1 MAAPLQIQLTP
12 EEDRLLLEL
21 SLDPKTHKK
30 TRLWAAMVRLAAEG
44 WTAPRIARH
53 FHKDRSTV
61 YLVLRRFLEQGLP
74 GLAYRK
80 PPGAPRK
87 FTPQMAA
94 FLEERLAE
102 DRTWTAPQ
110 LAEALAER
118 FGVRLAPKVISRHL
132 RAMGYVWKRT
142 RYVPLGRPT
151 EEEMKAFAAE
161 EEEGKKGAREGGMEV
176 GYLDE
181 SGFSLTLPPTYSWSR
196 RGEARGVPRA
206 WGSRGRVN
214 VVGHLVRGREGERL
228 YFAVLEGPVRWEVV
242 RGYLDGVAGGL
253 TRPLRVFMDNAS
265 FHRSR
270 GMEGRKGAWRERGL
284 TVGYLPRYSPHLN
297 PMEGVW
303 RRVKGFLMP
312 RRHYGG
318 VEELREAVVQA
329 LKALGGVELKILGKG
344 T

>member
-1 MAAPLQIQLTP
+1 
-12 EEDRLLLEL
+12 
-21 SLDPKTHKK
+21 
-30 TRLWAAMVRLAAEG
+30 
-44 WTAPRIARH
+44 
-53 FHKDRSTV
+53 
-61 YLVLRRFLEQGLP
+61 
-74 GLAYRK
+74 
-80 PPGAPRK
+80 
-87 FTPQMAA
+87 
-94 FLEERLAE
+94 
-102 DRTWTAPQ
+102 
-110 LAEALAER
+110 
-118 FGVRLAPKVISRHL
+118 
-132 RAMGYVWKRT
+132 
-142 RYVPLGRPT
+142 
-151 EEEMKAFAAE
+151 
-161 EEEGKKGAREGGMEV
+161 V

-303 RRVKGFLMP
+303 GGVKGFLRL

-329 LKALGGVELKILGKG
+329 LKALGGVELKILGEG